1 MEWIDKLQQ
10 ACLDKGYDV
19 VSQTGTLVVFCPEEP
34 DKTFMEAM
42 EHLSELPIKFLVAP
56 SLKSQVAFHHLVQ
69 TLGGELKV
77 NDHQLVFDCQNEP
90 PDEELWSRVSD
101 LLIKDKYFRSWK
113 ITVKGTDVL
122 TYDRKVA
129 SECQTQHS
137 FRDRSFSK
145 DEILNLKIALNN
157 CDTVDAFIKS
167 LEEQ

>member
-19 VSQTGTLVVFCPEEP
+19 VAQSGTLVVFCPEQP
-34 DKTFMEAM
+34 DKVFMEAM
-42 EHLSELPIKFLVAP
+42 EHLSELPIRFMVGP
-56 SLKSQVAFHHLVQ
+56 SLKSQTAFQYLVQ

-77 NDHQLVFDCQNEP
+77 NNHTLMFECLNEP
-90 PDEELWSRVSD
+90 PDEELWTRVSD

-113 ITVKGTDVL
+113 ITVKGTNVL

-129 SECQTQHS
+129 SECQDQHN
-137 FRDRSFSK
+137 FRDRSFSE
-145 DEILNLKIALNN
+145 DEILNLKIALNS

-167 LEEQ
+167 LETQ